1 MDGWKL
7 RLQVEYRQ
15 LKSRHSKIKDT
26 IKRYADGSMSMDED
40 NIALIQEQ
48 EIYMGN
54 YLDVL
59 RKRCEL
65 NDIEI

>member
-1 MDGWKL
+1 MDSWKL

-15 LKSRHSKIKDT
+15 LKSRHAKINST
-26 IKRYADGSMSMDED
+26 IKRYADGSLAMDED

-48 EIYMGN
+48 EKHMFN